1 MRVRISHEGFSLI
14 EVMVAMMIVGFALV
28 GTMGAVQL
36 SAHHVRQGGLS
47 GKALEMVQTRLEVK
61 RSVLWSA
68 LLEDDLDSDGIPETL
83 MKDDGQGL
91 DSAANDGIYTAMQ
104 ERDGITVMW
113 TIQSDDQGPINSAG
127 LVTITARASYPSQKG
142 QNKEVQ
148 IATKRA
154 NPTYVG
160 QR

>member
-1 MRVRISHEGFSLI
+1 MGDGGFSLI
-14 EVMVAMMIVGFALV
+14 EVMAAMMIVGFVLV
-28 GTMGAVQL
+28 GTMGALQL
-36 SAHHVRQGGLS
+36 SAQYVREGGLS
-47 GKALEMVQTRLEVK
+47 GKALEMVQARVEVK

-68 LLEDDLDSDGIPETL
+68 LLEDDLDWDGIPETI

-91 DSAANDGIYTAMQ
+91 DSAAGDGVYTAMQ

-113 TIQSDDQGPINSAG
+113 TIQSDDRGPINSAG
-127 LVTITARASYPSQKG
+127 MVTITAMAFYPDRRG

-148 IATKRA
+148 VATIRA